1 MSPRLRSLG
10 SLNMVISSAVALPVK
25 RRGSRKRSGQRCH
38 AIRAMEPMGA
48 GNLAKKRPKR
58 AGLALGVAH
67 PGANHA
73 AASAELVAVLG
84 RRVLRAAKR
93 LGGGP
98 AARPAGVG
106 AIDGESR
113 AATAHGRDH

>member
-25 RRGSRKRSGQRCH
+25 RRGSRKRSEQRFQ
-38 AIRAMEPMGA
+38 AVRAREP
-48 GNLAKKRPKR
+48 NVAKKRPKR

-67 PGANHA
+67 PGADHA
-73 AASAELVAVLG
+73 TASAELVAVLG

-98 AARPAGVG
+98 AARPA
-106 AIDGESR
+106 
-113 AATAHGRDH
+113 